1 MKGHC
6 DCIEGFKGESCEER
20 WVLRGKVIKGGED
33 VICEEGWHGLA
44 CNSMLCVENCNKKGI
59 CNNGTCVCDKM
70 WSGESCNF

>member
-1 MKGHC
+1 M
-6 DCIEGFKGESCEER
+6 
-20 WVLRGKVIKGGED
+20 IKGGED